1 MSLET
6 KQKTMAI
13 IVALALT
20 FVITNTFIHCKR
32 EFISGYNFKISRIS
46 VAPTKALIFYDGEG
60 RKVSLWNYSI
70 KSNVNVAVGD
80 SVFKAPCSEVLYIYK
95 RDDDKGEYR
104 EHLKRTPSG
113 PFPFKWF
120 CR

>member
-1 MSLET
+1 MLLKT

-20 FVITNTFIHCKR
+20 FVIINTFIHCKR
-32 EFISGYNFKISRIS
+32 EFISGYDFKISRIS
-46 VAPTKALIFYDGEG
+46 VTPTKALIFYDSEG
-60 RKVSLWNYSI
+60 REVFFWNYSI

-80 SVFKAPCSEVLYIYK
+80 SIFKAPCSEVLYIYK
-95 RDDDKGEYR
+95 RADKGEYR

-120 CR
+120 CK